1 MESWY
6 DTMEEII
13 KIEGKYKLNGKVR
26 INGAKNATVA
36 LIPALVLA
44 DEPVTLQGVPEI
56 SDVEALAE
64 ILSYLGVDVTIK
76 GDEFTIDPKNM
87 VNREVPHQLTS
98 KLRASYYFMGSLLGK
113 YNEVQMKMPGGC
125 YLGPRPIN
133 LHIKGFELLG
143 AENQDNYGGY
153 HMKANKLVGNKIY
166 LDFASVGATINIILA
181 ATKADGTTVIE
192 NAAKEPEI
200 IDVCNLLNKM
210 GAKIK
215 GAGTDEIVI
224 QGVDYLHSCV
234 HEIIP
239 DRIEAGTYLIIAA
252 AAGEYVEI
260 ENVIPQHLESL
271 ISKLLE
277 MGVNLEIVE
286 DTIIVRE
293 SKELK
298 GVDISTQVYPGFA
311 TDLQQPL
318 TTLLSQAKGVSKIT
332 DNIYPERFKHTF
344 ELNKM
349 GANLSTAVNTAIVEA
364 PTPLKG
370 TIVSA
375 TDLRCGAALIVAGL
389 IAEGVTEIDNVYHI
403 DRGYAKLDETLSDL
417 GAKIWREKKSR

>member
-1 MESWY
+1 
-6 DTMEEII
+6 MEEII
-13 KIEGKYKLNGKVR
+13 KIEGKHKLKGKVK

-44 DEPVTLQGVPEI
+44 DEPVVLQGVPDI
-56 SDVEALAE
+56 SDVSVLAE
-64 ILSYLGVDVTIK
+64 ILCHLGVEVTIS
-76 GDEFTIDPKNM
+76 GDEFRIDPSKMENK
-87 VNREVPHQLTS
+87 EVPQNLAS

-113 YNEVQMKMPGGC
+113 YKEVKMKMPGGC

-143 AENQDNYGGY
+143 VKNNDDYDGY
-153 HMKANKLVGNKIY
+153 HLYAAELIGNKIY

-181 ATKADGTTVIE
+181 ATKASGTTIIE

-210 GAKIK
+210 GAQIK
-215 GAGTDEIVI
+215 GAGTDEITIV
-224 QGVDYLHSCV
+224 GVDYLHSCI

-252 AAGEYVEI
+252 AAGEEVEI
-260 ENVIPQHLESL
+260 ENVIPQHLDSL
-271 ISKLLE
+271 TSKLFE
-277 MGVNLEIVE
+277 MGANLEIL
-286 DTIIVRE
+286 DDSIIVRE
-293 SKELK
+293 ATDLK

-318 TTLLSQAKGVSKIT
+318 TALLTQAQGVSKIT
-332 DNIYPERFKHTF
+332 DTIYPERFKHTF

-349 GANLSTAVNTAIVEA
+349 GANLTNAANTAIVEA

-370 TIVSA
+370 SQVSA
-375 TDLRCGAALIVAGL
+375 TDLRCGAAMIVAGL
-389 IAEGVTEIDNVYHI
+389 IATGVTEIDNVYHI
-403 DRGYAKLDETLSDL
+403 DRGYANIDENLANL
-417 GAKIWREKKSR
+417 GAKIWREQRED